1 MTHTHHKKR
10 WVDGGTTNLSDLIMI
25 CPCHHARAHDHR
37 YTMKQLPTGKYTF
50 HRRT

>member
-10 WVDGGTTNLSDLIMI
+10 WVDGGTTNLADLIMI
-25 CPCHHARAHDHR
+25 CPGHHARAHDHR
-37 YTMKQLPTGKYTF
+37 YEMKQLPTGKYTF